1 MSAIRTAKPMNAT
14 MSEMLRSA
22 RFAATMARDAEAA
35 ARYSRA
41 SNTTG
46 PMMIT
51 GSPRSSAA
59 LMQSRRT
66 LRNVPPGESQYSALA
81 VEYRMTSA
89 DRSIAG

>member
-1 MSAIRTAKPMNAT
+1 MTAV
-14 MSEMLRSA
+14 MSEMLSAA
-22 RFAATMARDAEAA
+22 RFAAMMASDAEAA
-35 ARYSRA
+35 VRYSRA

-51 GSPRSSAA
+51 GRPKSSAA

-66 LRNVPPGESQYSALA
+66 LRNVPPGDSQYSAFA